1 MEMKI
6 THNGVQ
12 EKNDIEAKK
21 TLIRTYLGERI
32 KSVKKEVSE
41 CPCCHATNGIEI
53 RQEYDR
59 SDIITHTYYTG
70 KCRHCGSTFESD
82 IIVSTYTPI
91 WDDDTIK
98 YSPETRNF
106 ILTDFGKKI
115 TNTANGWLV
124 LISTFILSILVGCV
138 WLVIDEIL
146 KTQTGNGLGLCL
158 IGVIAVCCVVVPTI
172 NNFERS
178 NRVKSHLNQL
188 NNYLNTAKEPV
199 YFWGK
204 DNLMVEALNSI
215 YYFKEL

>member
-1 MEMKI
+1 MKI

-32 KSVKKEVSE
+32 KSVKNEVSE

-59 SDIITHTYYTG
+59 SEIITHTYYTG
-70 KCRHCGSTFESD
+70 KCRNCNSTFESD
-82 IIVSTYTPI
+82 IIVSTYMPY

-115 TNTANGWLV
+115 KNTANGWLV
-124 LISTFILSILVGCV
+124 LMSTFFLSILVGCV
-138 WLVIDEIL
+138 WIIIDTIL
-146 KTQTGNGLGLCL
+146 KSPIGSNGVGLCWV
-158 IGVIAVCCVVVPTI
+158 GMIAVCCAMVPTI
-172 NNFERS
+172 NNVESS
-178 NRVKSHLNQL
+178 NRVKRNLKCL

-204 DNLMVEALNSI
+204 DNQMCEALNSI
-215 YYFKEL
+215 YYFREL

>member
-1 MEMKI
+1 MKI

-70 KCRHCGSTFESD
+70 KCRNCGSTFESD
-82 IIVSTYTPI
+82 IIVSAYMPY

-106 ILTDFGKKI
+106 VLTNFGKKI
-115 TNTANGWLV
+115 KNTANACIV
-124 LISTFILSILVGCV
+124 LISTFFLSILVGLV
-138 WLVIDEIL
+138 WLLIDTIL
-146 KTQTGNGLGLCL
+146 NSPTGSNGVGLCW
-158 IGVIAVCCVVVPTI
+158 IGMIAVFCAVVPTI
-172 NNFERS
+172 NSVERS
-178 NRVKSHLNQL
+178 NRVKRNLNQL

-204 DNLMVEALNSI
+204 DNLMCEALNSI
-215 YYFKEL
+215 WYFKEL